1 MRTARRGRGAAV
13 DRRGL
18 QRSRQFVR
26 RWALQSMLKV
36 IIKAK
41 ETGLLERSA
50 TFAARFADMT
60 ISIAQVCSARY
71 PVRHGICARRVWAVI
86 AEGKRSFG
94 LRRV

>member
-1 MRTARRGRGAAV
+1 M
-13 DRRGL
+13 
-18 QRSRQFVR
+18 
-26 RWALQSMLKV
+26 

-71 PVRHGICARRVWAVI
+71 PVRHGIPYGTVSRTAWYLARHRICARRVWAVI

>member
-1 MRTARRGRGAAV
+1 MWTAAQQQCAC
-13 DRRGL
+13 
-18 QRSRQFVR
+18 

-71 PVRHGICARRVWAVI
+71 PVRHGIPHGTVSRTTRY
-86 AEGKRSFG
+86 
-94 LRRV
+94 LRAPSVGGDCRG